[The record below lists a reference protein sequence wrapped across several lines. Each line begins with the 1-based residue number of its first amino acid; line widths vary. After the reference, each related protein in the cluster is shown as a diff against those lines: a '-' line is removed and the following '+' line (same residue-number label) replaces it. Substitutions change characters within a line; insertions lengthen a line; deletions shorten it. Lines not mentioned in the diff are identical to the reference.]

1 MGPLGGALVRG
12 LVESGLG
19 AFQVGLQIFLRT
31 IELLRGRNTETIA
44 AFFERLCHVDLFF
57 F

>member
-31 IELLRGRNTETIA
+31 IELLKRRNTETLA
-44 AFFERLCHVDLFF
+44 ATFEGFCSIK
-57 F
+57 